1 MHIKQDVLEPGGQRY
16 ALAVPEKFSAREP
29 VPLILALHY
38 AGHGVDY
45 YGLTMLESLIQPAL
59 HDLGAIIVAPDCP
72 ARSWSDPQS
81 EKFIINLLDF
91 VSSKYPVNL
100 GRVLVVGYSM
110 GGNGA
115 WYLAARFP
123 DRFSAAIVISGWPPE
138 EVDLAA
144 WRVPIYI
151 IHSRDDEYIPIEPT
165 QITAKKLAE
174 KGGVIEF
181 DILEASLTLKYIDSL
196 SPSKRP
202 YPGLKQFGTNNI
214 KIPKNQT

>member
-1 MHIKQDVLEPGGQRY
+1 MHIKQDVLEPSGQRY

-72 ARSWSDPQS
+72 ARSWCDPQS

-91 VSSKYPVNL
+91 VSNKYPVNL

-138 EVDLAA
+138 ELDLAA
-144 WRVPIYI
+144 WRVPICI

-181 DILEASLTLKYIDSL
+181 DILEGITHFEVYRFTQPLKATVPWIEAVWN
-196 SPSKRP
+196 K
-202 YPGLKQFGTNNI
+202 
-214 KIPKNQT
+214 

>member
-16 ALAVPEKFSAREP
+16 ALAVPGKFSAREP

-59 HDLGAIIVAPDCP
+59 HELGAIIIAPDCP
-72 ARSWSDPQS
+72 ARSWCDPQS

-181 DILEASLTLKYIDSL
+181 DILEGITHFEVYRFTL
-196 SPSKRP
+196 P
-202 YPGLKQFGTNNI
+202 LKATVPWIEAVWN
-214 KIPKNQT
+214 K